1 MLLGKIE
8 ISKERGLLCV
18 SREGETLF
26 GAYFISRILSF
37 PAYARDA
44 TALRRD
50 AEIWGAIELFARTS
64 FQSASQPQ
72 FSLDIVDV

>member
-44 TALRRD
+44 T
-50 AEIWGAIELFARTS
+50 S
-64 FQSASQPQ
+64 SAPHTKR
-72 FSLDIVDV
+72 

>member
-44 TALRRD
+44 TAKVRCQSR
-50 AEIWGAIELFARTS
+50 AIS
-64 FQSASQPQ
+64 GSQAGML
-72 FSLDIVDV
+72 S

>member
-37 PAYARDA
+37 ISRLCARCNSSQK
-44 TALRRD
+44 RR
-50 AEIWGAIELFARTS
+50 
-64 FQSASQPQ
+64 
-72 FSLDIVDV
+72 

>member
-26 GAYFISRILSF
+26 GAYFISRI
-37 PAYARDA
+37 YARCNA
-44 TALRRD
+44 PLIPFCRC
-50 AEIWGAIELFARTS
+50 
-64 FQSASQPQ
+64 
-72 FSLDIVDV
+72 